1 MNLTHYI
8 LCVHVCACVVVQ
20 ITHIS
25 GRLREEVRVSSS
37 QVDTKKRRKEAIVTF
52 LNELKEKAAVRHH
65 RSD

>member
-1 MNLTHYI
+1 M
-8 LCVHVCACVVVQ
+8 CACLVVQ

-65 RSD
+65 RSV